1 MVKDGPVMETSVR
14 PCPRV
19 KEALGLGRRTSL
31 PSPQPNHEKQPSP
44 PSPQHQPGD
53 HLGLE
58 PSTATASWLS
68 SLGQEAG
75 SAAGPAEAP
84 WSQVRSTLSHPAPT
98 GQVGHRHGPCVESNR
113 LQGEADVI
121 RERPLCPS
129 PYFLS
134 PQPHWA
140 GSSDLSKSLVPAE
153 QRHQGSGPHPAPSSC
168 PPHPRTW
175 ALNTTVLC
183 VLWGFFRH
191 HPAPAPWRQAV
202 PSEMPQPPTGLP
214 RGQNVARDSQPVVC
228 PLPPLTTS
236 EIHMSIPARRK
247 MLLFGWT
254 DTAHPVPTLS
264 SPPEWA
270 SGHPSLRP
278 RGSTPCPPVL
288 CLFQARVCPLPQAPS
303 CLSPPNLSSSPPL
316 VPTERSLPFPGSLSR
331 MVQFLLQ
338 PPGNL
343 LSPEVL
349 WATLKPP
356 PTSCSASPRAAG
368 GQQARK
374 MQ

>member
-202 PSEMPQPPTGLP
+202 PSGL
-214 RGQNVARDSQPVVC
+214 C
-228 PLPPLTTS
+228 PPLEGTPCCSCGWRVGWGAPRAPTATHGHTMAP
-236 EIHMSIPARRK
+236 I
-247 MLLFGWT
+247 LLPQQEGRCCSSDGRT
-254 DTAHPVPTLS
+254 LPTL
-264 SPPEWA
+264 
-270 SGHPSLRP
+270 
-278 RGSTPCPPVL
+278 CPPS
-288 CLFQARVCPLPQAPS
+288 PLPQSGHQDTLPSGPGAPLPAPQS
-303 CLSPPNLSSSPPL
+303 SASSRLVFVPFPKPQAVSLPQIFPLLLPLSPLNALCPSQALSHAWFSFCSSLLATSSPQ
-316 VPTERSLPFPGSLSR
+316 RCSG
-331 MVQFLLQ
+331 
-338 PPGNL
+338 PP
-343 LSPEVL
+343 
-349 WATLKPP
+349 
-356 PTSCSASPRAAG
+356 
-368 GQQARK
+368 
-374 MQ
+374 